1 MYIANNDILLLL
13 MTQIIYIYM
22 NIILSRMFNVQIL
35 INSLK

>member
-13 MTQIIYIYM
+13 MTQIIYIYV

>member
-1 MYIANNDILLLL
+1 MNIANNDIFIIL